1 MSFNKVLNRPL
12 FRQQALKKGYLKPI
26 HAQTGIMVGSPTTS
40 PPPPAIRKP
49 PNFMERMSVS
59 GPARF
64 LRSMVGIPT
73 VVGFDASGKVADAF
87 GIDDPMGRLAVQSL
101 GAYGA
106 TRALPALSASAIG
119 LGPTAIGLGTIY
131 GGKKLIDAGIA
142 ERKRIN
148 AMSPKER
155 EAFEQEQ
162 RAKALG
168 GEALEVLENID
179 VRAGNIKPKT
189 QAKVRVKPPKGQP
202 GSGRLS
208 DRKSKG
214 ALQAEGD
221 QLVNDEFASVDGAT
235 DINKIQNKAL
245 GFDEGDMQMP
255 PTSDVLTAAGE
266 DEKNK
271 KLAEIE
277 KQKKTL
283 DKTKTPPPTSAAIT
297 TGGDSFDQTIKLA
310 RRYQAELDAGDRSQA
325 KLVFLA
331 NLASGLLTGKTT
343 QGGLAGALEV
353 FGQALGP
360 AVNNF
365 ATIKLKEGELRRN
378 SREAS
383 LNAAIDHMKFLNDAK
398 KVEDPAVDSHGII
411 QIRDVNGRLI
421 NKKGIRYKNGTA
433 AIPAGLGPDGRE
445 RYVPVA
451 QGGPIMSS
459 GPDGIAGN
467 EDDVIIGN
475 FENFLPQQQISDKLF
490 EIHDVLGNRYNAL
503 SVARDVLRTL
513 NQVDAQ
519 GEKPKAGAAL
529 VVDSFIR
536 RFTGVAKELALG
548 KVTDEDFSNLAPE
561 ELKLKLDQLYNEEVV
576 KIENADLTEEQK
588 KRELD
593 LIDKERLLKKTK
605 DRLKKRGLFSGLSRA
620 EQERLAVQ
628 ETTLVY
634 ALANTFKDQ
643 DRLTQRDIDA
653 ARNIVNIFSLTRSSA
668 DVRASIEAIAQQ
680 LEADIKRQEELYAL
694 SGGLETSVQQ
704 LRGLKNFTP
713 FRPLAGGLQEQLM
726 GDLTDEE
733 IQKRLDAVE
742 L

>member
-1 MSFNKVLNRPL
+1 
-12 FRQQALKKGYLKPI
+12 
-26 HAQTGIMVGSPTTS
+26 
-40 PPPPAIRKP
+40 
-49 PNFMERMSVS
+49 
-59 GPARF
+59 
-64 LRSMVGIPT
+64 
-73 VVGFDASGKVADAF
+73 
-87 GIDDPMGRLAVQSL
+87 
-101 GAYGA
+101 
-106 TRALPALSASAIG
+106 
-119 LGPTAIGLGTIY
+119 
-131 GGKKLIDAGIA
+131 
-142 ERKRIN
+142 
-148 AMSPKER
+148 MSPKER

-365 ATIKLKEGELRRN
+365 ATIKLT
-378 SREAS
+378 
-383 LNAAIDHMKFLNDAK
+383 
-398 KVEDPAVDSHGII
+398 
-411 QIRDVNGRLI
+411 NG
-421 NKKGIRYKNGTA
+421 
-433 AIPAGLGPDGRE
+433 
-445 RYVPVA
+445 
-451 QGGPIMSS
+451 S
-459 GPDGIAGN
+459 
-467 EDDVIIGN
+467 
-475 FENFLPQQQISDKLF
+475 
-490 EIHDVLGNRYNAL
+490 
-503 SVARDVLRTL
+503 
-513 NQVDAQ
+513 
-519 GEKPKAGAAL
+519 
-529 VVDSFIR
+529 
-536 RFTGVAKELALG
+536 
-548 KVTDEDFSNLAPE
+548 
-561 ELKLKLDQLYNEEVV
+561 
-576 KIENADLTEEQK
+576 
-588 KRELD
+588 
-593 LIDKERLLKKTK
+593 
-605 DRLKKRGLFSGLSRA
+605 
-620 EQERLAVQ
+620 
-628 ETTLVY
+628 
-634 ALANTFKDQ
+634 
-643 DRLTQRDIDA
+643 
-653 ARNIVNIFSLTRSSA
+653 
-668 DVRASIEAIAQQ
+668 
-680 LEADIKRQEELYAL
+680 
-694 SGGLETSVQQ
+694 
-704 LRGLKNFTP
+704 
-713 FRPLAGGLQEQLM
+713 
-726 GDLTDEE
+726 
-733 IQKRLDAVE
+733 
-742 L
+742 

>member
-1 MSFNKVLNRPL
+1 MSLNKVLNRPL

-64 LRSMVGIPT
+64 FRSMVGIPT

-87 GIDDPMGRLAVQSL
+87 GIDDPLGRMAVQSL

-155 EAFEQEQ
+155 KAFEQEQ
-162 RAKALG
+162 IAKALG
-168 GEALEVLENID
+168 GEALEALENID
-179 VRAGNIKPKT
+179 VRAGAIQPKKEL
-189 QAKVRVKPPKGQP
+189 KVRVKPPKGQP

-214 ALQAEGD
+214 TLQAEGD
-221 QLVNDEFASVDGAT
+221 ELVKDEFASIDGT
-235 DINKIQNKAL
+235 SDINKIQDKAL

-255 PTSDVLTAAGE
+255 ETSDVLTAAGE

-271 KLAEIE
+271 KLTELE

-283 DKTKTPPPTSAAIT
+283 DKTKTPPQTSAAIT

-383 LNAAIDHMKFLNDAK
+383 LNAVIDHMKFLNDAK
-398 KVEDPAVDSHGII
+398 KVEDPTIDSRGII
-411 QIRDVNGRLI
+411 QVRDANGRLI
-421 NKKGIRYKNGTA
+421 NMRGVVYKNGTA
-433 AIPAGLGPDGRE
+433 AVPAGVGPDGRE
-445 RYVPVA
+445 RFTPVS

-467 EDDVIIGN
+467 EDDVAIGV
-475 FENFLPQQQISDKLF
+475 FENFLPQKQISDKLF
-490 EIHDVLGNRYNAL
+490 EIHDTLGNRYNAL

-513 NQVDAQ
+513 NQVDKE
-519 GEKPKAGAAL
+519 GKKPKAGAAL

-548 KVTDEDFSNLAPE
+548 NVTDEDFSKLTPK
-561 ELKLKLDQLYNEEVV
+561 ELKLKLNQLYNEEVA
-576 KIENADLTEEQK
+576 KIESADISEEEK
-588 KRELD
+588 KRELE
-593 LIDKERLLKKTK
+593 LIDEDRLLEQTK
-605 DRLKKRGLFSGLSRA
+605 QRLKDRGLFSGLSRT

-668 DVRASIEAIAQQ
+668 DVRASVTAIAEQ

-694 SGGLETSVQQ
+694 SGGLESSVRQ
-704 LRGLKNFTP
+704 LRRLKNFEP

-733 IQKRLDAVE
+733 IEKRLNKVE

>member
-26 HAQTGIMVGSPTTS
+26 HAQTGVMVGSPTT
-40 PPPPAIRKP
+40 PPPFPALRKP
-49 PNFMERMSVS
+49 PTFMERMSVS

-64 LRSMVGIPT
+64 LRSTIGIPT

-131 GGKKLIDAGIA
+131 GAKKLVDAGIA

-155 EAFEQEQ
+155 EEFEQEQ

-168 GEALEVLENID
+168 GEALEALENID
-179 VRAGNIKPKT
+179 VRAGAIQPKKEL
-189 QAKVRVKPPKGQP
+189 KVRVKPKRGQP

-208 DRKSKG
+208 DKKSKST
-214 ALQAEGD
+214 LQAEGD
-221 QLVNDEFASVDGAT
+221 ELVNDEFASVDGAT

-255 PTSDVLTAAGE
+255 PTSDVLTATEE

-271 KLAEIE
+271 KAEADKE
-277 KQKKTL
+277 
-283 DKTKTPPPTSAAIT
+283 KTKDKNKQPPPITSAIT

-310 RRYQAELDAGDRSQA
+310 KRYQAELDAGDRSQA

-383 LNAAIDHMKFLNDAK
+383 LNAAIDHMKFLNDAQ
-398 KVEDPAVDSHGII
+398 KVEDPAVDSYGIV

-445 RYVPVA
+445 RYVPIA

-467 EDDVIIGN
+467 EDDVVVGS
-475 FENFLPQQQISDKLF
+475 FENFLPQKQISDKLF

-513 NQVDAQ
+513 NQVDAE

-548 KVTDEDFSNLAPE
+548 KVTDEDFSNLTPQA
-561 ELKLKLDQLYNEEVV
+561 LKVKLDQLYNEEVA
-576 KIENADLTEEQK
+576 KIETADLTEEQRK
-588 KRELD
+588 AELE
-593 LIDKERLLKKTK
+593 LIDKERLLNKTK

-713 FRPLAGGLQEQLM
+713 FRQLPGGLQEQLM

-733 IQKRLDAVE
+733 IQKRLDALE

>member
-1 MSFNKVLNRPL
+1 
-12 FRQQALKKGYLKPI
+12 
-26 HAQTGIMVGSPTTS
+26 
-40 PPPPAIRKP
+40 
-49 PNFMERMSVS
+49 
-59 GPARF
+59 
-64 LRSMVGIPT
+64 
-73 VVGFDASGKVADAF
+73 
-87 GIDDPMGRLAVQSL
+87 
-101 GAYGA
+101 
-106 TRALPALSASAIG
+106 
-119 LGPTAIGLGTIY
+119 
-131 GGKKLIDAGIA
+131 
-142 ERKRIN
+142 
-148 AMSPKER
+148 
-155 EAFEQEQ
+155 
-162 RAKALG
+162 
-168 GEALEVLENID
+168 
-179 VRAGNIKPKT
+179 
-189 QAKVRVKPPKGQP
+189 
-202 GSGRLS
+202 
-208 DRKSKG
+208 
-214 ALQAEGD
+214 
-221 QLVNDEFASVDGAT
+221 
-235 DINKIQNKAL
+235 
-245 GFDEGDMQMP
+245 
-255 PTSDVLTAAGE
+255 
-266 DEKNK
+266 
-271 KLAEIE
+271 
-277 KQKKTL
+277 
-283 DKTKTPPPTSAAIT
+283 
-297 TGGDSFDQTIKLA
+297 
-310 RRYQAELDAGDRSQA
+310 
-325 KLVFLA
+325 
-331 NLASGLLTGKTT
+331 
-343 QGGLAGALEV
+343 
-353 FGQALGP
+353 
-360 AVNNF
+360 
-365 ATIKLKEGELRRN
+365 
-378 SREAS
+378 
-383 LNAAIDHMKFLNDAK
+383 
-398 KVEDPAVDSHGII
+398 
-411 QIRDVNGRLI
+411 
-421 NKKGIRYKNGTA
+421 
-433 AIPAGLGPDGRE
+433 
-445 RYVPVA
+445 
-451 QGGPIMSS
+451 MSS

-513 NQVDAQ
+513 NQVDAE

-653 ARNIVNIFSLTRSSA
+653 ARNIVNIFSLTRSSE